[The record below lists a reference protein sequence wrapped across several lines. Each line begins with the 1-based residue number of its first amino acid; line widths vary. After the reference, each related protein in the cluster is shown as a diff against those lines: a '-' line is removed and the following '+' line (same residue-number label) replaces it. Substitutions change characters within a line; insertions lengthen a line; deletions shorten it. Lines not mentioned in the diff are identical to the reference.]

1 MEHSSE
7 DAFPFA
13 AATTNAPNISP
24 AESEERRAAAAAKKS
39 HKDVEKRLGISP
51 CTQRNFCNCV
61 ETGLIWGVDSL
72 ERLLNRLHDIHSR
85 ELERKRRRRAK
96 HTQVTVGVC

>member
-39 HKDVEKRLGISP
+39 HKDVEKRLGIFP
-51 CTQRNFCNCV
+51 VYTEDFLQLR
-61 ETGLIWGVDSL
+61 
-72 ERLLNRLHDIHSR
+72 
-85 ELERKRRRRAK
+85 
-96 HTQVTVGVC
+96 